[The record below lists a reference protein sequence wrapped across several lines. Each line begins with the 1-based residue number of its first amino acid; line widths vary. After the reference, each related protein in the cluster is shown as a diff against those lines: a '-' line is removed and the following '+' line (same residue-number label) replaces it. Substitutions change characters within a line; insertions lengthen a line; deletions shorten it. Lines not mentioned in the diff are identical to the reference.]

1 MVQSWLLMKRTGFF
15 PSFPTTSTG
24 SPLSYISF
32 VATRWWFIE
41 IELQSSIFKSR
52 EKEVDLLPLSLKS
65 QDPSQPLVISYWH
78 KLVWVYIP
86 TTSKGDG
93 TDVLAHINQWFLPAP
108 PSPYLCVE
116 KGDWLVNHSI
126 LSCCEMMF
134 CALLSVSLYF
144 IIPNSP
150 DCSYVTRSSL
160 GV

>member
-1 MVQSWLLMKRTGFF
+1 MKRTGFF

-78 KLVWVYIP
+78 KLVWVCIP

-93 TDVLAHINQWFLPAP
+93 TDVI
-108 PSPYLCVE
+108 
-116 KGDWLVNHSI
+116 G
-126 LSCCEMMF
+126 
-134 CALLSVSLYF
+134 
-144 IIPNSP
+144 
-150 DCSYVTRSSL
+150 SY
-160 GV
+160 